1 MPKQNRR
8 KIIPCD
14 TCNLEHEMLGRVMLA
29 SAILPPE
36 DRLNQFHIA
45 GEAFYTR
52 FHNSSDKD
60 FNIIYSWTRLSI
72 SDYADD
78 RFVNR

>member
-8 KIIPCD
+8 KIIPCY
-14 TCNLEHEMLGRVMLA
+14 TCNFEHEMLGRVMLT
-29 SAILPPE
+29 SAILPLE
-36 DRLNQFHIA
+36 DRLNQFYIA
-45 GEAFYTR
+45 VEAFYTR
-52 FHNSSDKD
+52 FHISSDKD

-72 SDYADD
+72 D